1 MEWVVVGIVAL
12 PLAGAVT
19 NGLVGGR
26 LSARAVSWVGCLVVL
41 GAFGLG
47 ILGIRDLSAA
57 SPQTALRA
65 VLWEWI
71 VSGDFR
77 VAWELQLDRLAAVM
91 VLVVTGVG
99 FLIHVY
105 SVGYMRGEEA
115 ISRYFTYLNLFVA
128 SMLLLVL
135 GGNLLVLFVGWELV
149 GLCSYLLIGFWL
161 EREPAAAAG
170 RKAFVTN
177 RIGDA
182 AFLLGLCLLF
192 VIFQTLD
199 FEAIRE
205 RLPQAPP
212 GALTVAA
219 LLLFAGA
226 TGKSAQL
233 PLYVWLPDAME
244 GPTPVSAL
252 IHAATMVTAGVY
264 LVARL
269 WPLYLASGV
278 LPVVAAVGASTAL
291 FAATV
296 AVGQTDLKRVL
307 AYSTISQIGYM
318 FLGLGA
324 GSAVAGM
331 FHLTAHAFFKALLFL
346 SAGSVMHAMHDLIDM
361 RRLGG
366 LGRAMPFT
374 AASFLVGA
382 LSLSG
387 IPPFVGFFSKEHIL
401 AAARAHSLVALW
413 GVGVLTAGITAL
425 YITRAAVLTFAGPPA
440 DPARHPH
447 EAPPVMRWPMGV
459 LLVLSAVGGFLGA
472 KALGAPFDRFLAAA
486 FEPEVKPSPE
496 SEAFGELVLGLASV
510 GAALAG
516 IAVGWLAYR
525 GRRMPELGALG
536 QALSRQ
542 WYVEDLYQAVL
553 VRPARALARFC
564 AQTVDLHWIDGAA
577 NGLAA
582 MVGALGTGVRRWQTG
597 YVRQYAALFLV
608 GTVLAVAYWLVR

>member
-12 PLAGAVT
+12 PLAGAVA
-19 NGLVGGR
+19 NGLVGFRVGR
-26 LSARAVSWVGCLVVL
+26 RAVSWIGCLVVL

-47 ILGIRDLSAA
+47 VLGFWNLN
-57 SPQTALRA
+57 TAPPETVVRVA
-65 VLWEWI
+65 LWEWI
-71 VSGDFR
+71 ASGDFH
-77 VAWELQLDRLAAVM
+77 VAWALQLDRLAAVM

-105 SVGYMRGEEA
+105 SVGYMHGEEA
-115 ISRYFTYLNLFVA
+115 YSRYFTYLNLFVA

-149 GLCSYLLIGFWL
+149 GLCSYLLIGFWF
-161 EREPAAAAG
+161 ERPTAAAAG

-182 AFLLGLCLLF
+182 AFLLGICLVAVTF
-192 VIFQTLD
+192 GTLD
-199 FEAIRE
+199 VETLAE
-205 RLPQAPP
+205 RVQKAS
-212 GALTVAA
+212 GVSMTAAA

-269 WPLYLASGV
+269 WPLYVASGV

-296 AVGQTDLKRVL
+296 AVAQVDLKRIL
-307 AYSTISQIGYM
+307 AYSTVSQIGYM
-318 FLGLGA
+318 FLGLGV
-324 GSAVAGM
+324 GSAASGM
-331 FHLTAHAFFKALLFL
+331 LHLTTHAFFKALLFL
-346 SAGSVMHAMHDLIDM
+346 SAGNVMHAMHGLIDV

-374 AASFLVGA
+374 AVSFLVGA

-387 IPPFVGFFSKEHIL
+387 IPPLAGFVSKEHIL
-401 AAARAHSLVALW
+401 TAAQTHGFTALW
-413 GVGVLTAGITAL
+413 GLGVLTAGITAL
-425 YITRAAVLTFAGPPA
+425 YITRAAMLAFSDPPA
-440 DPARHPH
+440 DPTRRPH

-459 LLVLSAVGGFLGA
+459 LLVLSAVGGVLGSQ
-472 KALGAPFDRFLAAA
+472 ALGAPFDRFLAPL
-486 FEPEVKPSPE
+486 FGSELEPTGGHR
-496 SEAFGELVLGLASV
+496 ANGLVLAGVSV
-510 GAALAG
+510 AAAVAG
-516 IAVGWLAYR
+516 MVVGYRMYR
-525 GRRMPELGALG
+525 GRRTPELGSLG
-536 QALSRQ
+536 QVLSRQ
-542 WYVEDLYQAVL
+542 WYVEDLYQVAL
-553 VRPARALARFC
+553 VRPARALAHFC
-564 AQTVDLHWIDGAA
+564 AQVVDLRWIDGAA

-582 MVGALGTGVRRWQTG
+582 VVGALGITVRRWQTG

>member
-1 MEWVVVGIVAL
+1 MEWVVVGIVTL
-12 PLAGAVT
+12 PLAGAVA
-19 NGLVGGR
+19 NGLLGGR
-26 LSARAVSWVGCLVVL
+26 LGARAVSWIGCLVVL

-47 ILGIRDLSAA
+47 VVGFRALTLAPPEA
-57 SPQTALRA
+57 ALRA
-65 VLWEWI
+65 ALGEWI

-77 VAWELQLDRLAAVM
+77 VTWELQLDRLAAVM

-105 SVGYMRGEEA
+105 SVGYMHGEEA
-115 ISRYFTYLNLFVA
+115 YGRYFTYLNLFVA

-149 GLCSYLLIGFWL
+149 GLCSYLLIGFWF
-161 EREPAAAAG
+161 ERPSAAEAG

-182 AFLLGLCLLF
+182 AFLLGICLLA
-192 VIFQTLD
+192 VTLGTLD
-199 FEAIRE
+199 FGAMEE
-205 RLPQAPP
+205 RLPHAPP
-212 GALTVAA
+212 AALTVVA

-264 LVARL
+264 MVARL
-269 WPLYLASGV
+269 WPLYVASGV
-278 LPVVAAVGASTAL
+278 LPVVAAVGAFTAL

-296 AVGQTDLKRVL
+296 AVAQVDLKRIL

-324 GSAVAGM
+324 GSGVAGM
-331 FHLTAHAFFKALLFL
+331 FHLTTHAFFKALLFL
-346 SAGSVMHAMHDLIDM
+346 SAGSVMHAMHGLIDV

-374 AASFLVGA
+374 AASFLVGS

-387 IPPFVGFFSKEHIL
+387 IPPLAGFFSKEHVL
-401 AAARAHSLVALW
+401 TAARAHGFTALW
-413 GVGVLTAGITAL
+413 TVGVLTAGITAL
-425 YITRAAVLTFAGPPA
+425 YITRAALLTFGDPPA
-440 DPARHPH
+440 EPARHPH

-472 KALGAPFDRFLAAA
+472 GALGTPFDRFLLPV
-486 FEPEVKPSPE
+486 FEREPAPVPAHGPS
-496 SEAFGELVLGLASV
+496 GELLLGLVSV
-510 GAALAG
+510 GAALGG
-516 IAVGWLAYR
+516 IAVGWIAYR
-525 GRRMPELGALG
+525 GRRMPDLGALG
-536 QALSRQ
+536 RALSRQ
-542 WYVEDLYQAVL
+542 WYVEDLYRAVL
-553 VRPARALARFC
+553 VQPARALAHFWARV
-564 AQTVDLHWIDGAA
+564 VDLRWIDGAA

-582 MVGALGTGVRRWQTG
+582 VVGALGAGVRRWQTG

-608 GTVLAVAYWLVR
+608 GTVLAVGYWLLR